1 MQNSNM
7 VRTNSITRIELG
19 DRAFKHMQAKQASA
33 LSTRPSLLL
42 KLRAKNNN
50 WTLQFLFSE
59 QFKAQVPQPLIALAR
74 LIIEP
79 KITQNI

>member
-1 MQNSNM
+1 
-7 VRTNSITRIELG
+7 
-19 DRAFKHMQAKQASA
+19 MQAKQASA

-59 QFKAQVPQPLIALAR
+59 QFKAQLPQPLIVLAR

-79 KITQNI
+79 KLTQNI